1 MAVGFFQFATS
12 SVHLATALMLAD
24 EESLDNECHFY
35 FWPNRTLAPNRM
47 AANFPFGALSDF
59 KFQREALK
67 SCPLV
72 LFHHFFERFPKKV
85 NEYKKMLSNIN
96 FSNDFVSLKLL
107 NQITPGLGSAI
118 ANHLA
123 SESNLIDLSD
133 SRKKYMLLQLIKSYI
148 QVFENVVQE
157 VNKHTI
163 TKVYLYNGR
172 FLHERAVWE
181 ACKSLGVEVLLFEN
195 TQDRYHLSNWGF
207 HNRNQNQSRIKNF
220 WETARH
226 SIDERL
232 VIAKK
237 YYERLE
243 SAENPF
249 FRSDSAVDLPEK
261 YIAYFSN
268 SDREAIGF
276 WDEWNQPF
284 GSQLEAIKVLAE
296 STRNIGIS
304 LVLRMHPNSGLFDG
318 KRDNYL
324 GYLIEHGNVTLI
336 LSSSNVSSYEIMK
349 KSCGIVTYGSTIG
362 LEAAWNEIPCA
373 VLADCKYDQL
383 DVADKI
389 VTQKE
394 MLVWLEKLLKSNNF
408 LDLKKRKLGAASW
421 AFYIET
427 GGDFLRNCEVV
438 PGAWGA
444 YQVKR
449 YKNTQ
454 LMHSIPVLLL
464 GLVYLKFK
472 KILFFRKTFLG

>member
-1 MAVGFFQFATS
+1 
-12 SVHLATALMLAD
+12 
-24 EESLDNECHFY
+24 
-35 FWPNRTLAPNRM
+35 
-47 AANFPFGALSDF
+47 
-59 KFQREALK
+59 
-67 SCPLV
+67 
-72 LFHHFFERFPKKV
+72 
-85 NEYKKMLSNIN
+85 
-96 FSNDFVSLKLL
+96 
-107 NQITPGLGSAI
+107 
-118 ANHLA
+118 
-123 SESNLIDLSD
+123 
-133 SRKKYMLLQLIKSYI
+133 
-148 QVFENVVQE
+148 
-157 VNKHTI
+157 
-163 TKVYLYNGR
+163 
-172 FLHERAVWE
+172 
-181 ACKSLGVEVLLFEN
+181 
-195 TQDRYHLSNWGF
+195 
-207 HNRNQNQSRIKNF
+207 
-220 WETARH
+220 
-226 SIDERL
+226 